1 MAGPLFKFVALA
13 LLAAQ
18 GVLADQV
25 RPTALRTPSLTCQAP
40 TADDTKPF
48 PKPAPPAP
56 EDNGPAGPPPILSN
70 GLKVSASVHFPD
82 SELGVKLVNGR
93 AMNARLT
100 LVNEEET
107 AVRVRLV
114 GGSLW
119 PLDIVDIAGENSNR
133 AVRNLTVLPMDTAVA
148 GNGGNVTL
156 AYPFGVDMMPT
167 DLRLLLAAIVAD
179 EKGQQYQIEAFNGT
193 ISVVD
198 APISMFD
205 PQM

>member
-1 MAGPLFKFVALA
+1 VSSPPTRYAQPAAVEPLSRS
-13 LLAAQ
+13 
-18 GVLADQV
+18 DT
-25 RPTALRTPSLTCQAP
+25 RQAP
-40 TADDTKPF
+40 IDETTDDTKAL
-48 PKPAPPAP
+48 PKAAP
-56 EDNGPAGPPPILSN
+56 EDHGPAGPPPILTN
-70 GLKVSASVHFPD
+70 GLRVSASVHFPD

-93 AMNARLT
+93 AMHARLT

-107 AVRVRLV
+107 PIRVRLV

-119 PLDIVDIAGENSNR
+119 PLDIIDIAGDNSNR
-133 AVRNLTVLPMDTAVA
+133 AVRNLTVLPMDTPVA
-148 GNGGNVTL
+148 GKGGNVTVP
-156 AYPFGVDMMPT
+156 YPFGVDMMPT

-193 ISVVD
+193 VSVVD

>member
-1 MAGPLFKFVALA
+1 M
-13 LLAAQ
+13 
-18 GVLADQV
+18 
-25 RPTALRTPSLTCQAP
+25 
-40 TADDTKPF
+40 ADDTKPNPL
-48 PKPAPPAP
+48 PKPAPAA
-56 EDNGPAGPPPILSN
+56 DNGPAGPAPILSN
-70 GLKVSASVHFPD
+70 GLRVSAEVHFPD

-93 AMNARLT
+93 ATNARIT
-100 LVNEEET
+100 IVNEEEA

-119 PLDIVDIAGENSNR
+119 PLDVIDIAGKNSNR
-133 AVRNLTVLPMDTAVA
+133 AVRNLTVVPMDAPVA
-148 GNGGNVTL
+148 GNGGNLTL
-156 AYPFGVDMMPT
+156 PYPFGVDMMPT

-193 ISVVD
+193 VSVVD

>member
-1 MAGPLFKFVALA
+1 M
-13 LLAAQ
+13 
-18 GVLADQV
+18 
-25 RPTALRTPSLTCQAP
+25 T
-40 TADDTKPF
+40 DDTKPL
-48 PKPAPPAP
+48 PKPAPAAP
-56 EDNGPAGPPPILSN
+56 EDSGPAGPPPILSN
-70 GLKVSASVHFPD
+70 GLRVSASVYFPD

-93 AMNARLT
+93 AMNARIT
-100 LVNEEET
+100 IVNEEEA

-119 PLDIVDIAGENSNR
+119 PLDIIDISGDNSNR
-133 AVRNLTVLPMDTAVA
+133 AVRNLTVLPMDTPVA
-148 GNGGNVTL
+148 GKGGNVTL
-156 AYPFGVDMMPT
+156 PYPFGVDMMPT

-193 ISVVD
+193 VSVVD